1 MKKVILLLCTLFI
14 GLQSTD
20 AQSLKNLFSKKNV
33 SRMASNVGIKTPL
46 KLEGSTWQYA
56 GTALELKTDN
66 ALKKA
71 AAEMAAIAA
80 EEKINEQLSSLG
92 ISLGMVRFQFEKDGK
107 LMIQAKNKKL
117 PATYQL
123 SKDQKVMTISL
134 AQRMS
139 FNADVN
145 HSLETM
151 SLLFEADKLMDLITF
166 ISEKSQSTSLQTIG
180 ALAKNYDGMKIG
192 IQLEKAN

>member
-66 ALKKA
+66 A
-71 AAEMAAIAA
+71 
-80 EEKINEQLSSLG
+80 Q
-92 ISLGMVRFQFEKDGK
+92 
-107 LMIQAKNKKL
+107 
-117 PATYQL
+117 
-123 SKDQKVMTISL
+123 
-134 AQRMS
+134 
-139 FNADVN
+139 
-145 HSLETM
+145 
-151 SLLFEADKLMDLITF
+151 
-166 ISEKSQSTSLQTIG
+166 IG
-180 ALAKNYDGMKIG
+180 RAHV
-192 IQLEKAN
+192 